1 MARFFINR
9 PIVAMVISILMV
21 ILGVIAIV
29 QLPIA
34 LYPNIAPPEI
44 LLTARYPGADAVT
57 LEQSVAT
64 PIEQQMSGVDKMLYM
79 YSLNQSAGSQMQL
92 RVNFD
97 VTTDPSVDQVLT
109 NLRYSQAASQLPPD
123 VVNQGVTVIKSVT
136 APLGLFALYSP
147 KGTFDPLFLA
157 NYAYVNIND
166 PMTRVPGIGQVLIF
180 GASQYAIRLWINPD
194 TLAKLDITVNEI
206 ASALQAQNT
215 VNPAGQLGG
224 DPIPR
229 GQEFTY
235 TVLAQGR
242 LASLAEFENVV
253 VRAKPDGALVR
264 VKDVAR
270 VELGAQNY
278 IRRGRLNG
286 QTAALIAVYQLPG
299 SNAIETMKA
308 ATKLMEEMK
317 ARFPADLDYVTSLDT
332 TLAVSAG
339 IREIAKTLVE
349 ALLLVVLVV
358 FIFLQGFRATLIP
371 LLAVPVALVGA
382 FMVFPL
388 LGFSINTLSLFGLVL
403 AIGLVVDDAIVVV
416 EAVEQHIEQG
426 LSPRDAAL
434 KAMDEVSGP
443 VVAIALI
450 MAVVFIPTAFIPG
463 ITGRMYQQFAVTIA
477 VSVLI
482 SAFNAL
488 TLSPA
493 LSALLLRPKREMRG
507 PLGWFFRGFNR
518 AFARVMGGYLEGSRF
533 LIRKAAFAILL
544 LLAAAAVSGLL
555 GIRLPGGFVPE
566 EDQGYIFA
574 NVQLPMAASLDRTA
588 AVNDKLD
595 VIFKTQPGIKYYT
608 GVAGFSLLSLVTT
621 TYNSFYFIT
630 LDDWDAR
637 HKHGLTADVIIR
649 QLNQKLAGVAEAQ
662 VFAFSPPAI
671 PGIGTSGGVT
681 FILEDRSGKEPAFLA
696 ENTDKF
702 LAAARKRP
710 EFARLFTTLLP
721 SVPQFF
727 ADVDRDKVLKQGIS
741 LTSVYQALQ
750 AFLGGAFVNYF
761 NQYGRVWQVYV
772 QAEGE
777 FRTHADN
784 VGRFY
789 VRNAAGQPVP
799 LSTLVRMREV
809 NGPEFTT
816 RFNEYRAAQINGL
829 LAPGFTTRQ
838 GMRALEEVFAQ
849 TMSRDMGFDYSG
861 MSFQEQVAS
870 QGVPASAVI
879 GFSVLVVFL
888 LMAALYES
896 WTLPFAVLLAT
907 PIAMF
912 GALGAL
918 WLRRLEL
925 DVFSQIGMLMVIG
938 LAAKNAILIVEF
950 AKVAY
955 EGGMSLVDAALEGV
969 RVRRRA
975 LFMTSFAFIL
985 GCVPLWTASG
995 AGAVGRRILG
1005 TVVIGG
1011 MLTDTLIASLFIS
1024 VSFYVSERFRR
1035 TSPHAAAG
1043 PVSAPAA
1050 ISGGAGDVPPAGG
1063 SRP

>member
-1 MARFFINR
+1 
-9 PIVAMVISILMV
+9 MVISILMV
-21 ILGVIAIV
+21 IVGVVAMV
-29 QLPIA
+29 QLPVA

-44 LLTARYPGADAVT
+44 LLTARYPGGDAVT

-92 RVNFD
+92 RVDFD

-109 NLRYSQAASQLPPD
+109 NLRYSQAISQLPPD
-123 VVNQGVTVIKSVT
+123 VVNQGVTITKSVT
-136 APLGLFALYSP
+136 SPLGLFVLYSP
-147 KGTFDPLFLA
+147 KGTYDQLFLA
-157 NYAYVNIND
+157 NYAYVNLND
-166 PMTRVPGIGQVLIF
+166 PMTRVPGIGQVQIF

-242 LASLAEFENVV
+242 LTSLAEFENVV

-286 QTAALIAVYQLPG
+286 QPAAIVAIYQLPG
-299 SNAIETMKA
+299 SNAIETMRG

-317 ARFPADLDYVTSLDT
+317 ARFPADLEYVTALDT
-332 TLAVSAG
+332 TRAITAG
-339 IREIAKTLVE
+339 IREITKTLVE

-416 EAVEQHIEQG
+416 EAVEQHIERG

-434 KAMDEVSGP
+434 KAMEEVSGP

-493 LSALLLRPKREMRG
+493 LSALLLRPRRETRG

-518 AFARVMGGYLEGSRF
+518 VFERVMGGYLDGSRF
-533 LIRKAAFAILL
+533 LIRKAGFAILL
-544 LLAAAAVSGLL
+544 LLGAAAVSGLIGL
-555 GIRLPGGFVPE
+555 RLPGGFVPE
-566 EDQGYIFA
+566 EDQGYVFA
-574 NVQLPMAASLDRTA
+574 NVQLPLAASLDRTA

-595 VIFKTQPGIKYYT
+595 AIFKTQPGIKYYT

-637 HKHGLTADVIIR
+637 HKKGLTASEIIR

-662 VFAFSPPAI
+662 VFAFSPPAV

-681 FILEDRSGKEPAFLA
+681 YILEDRSGKDPAFLA
-696 ENTDKF
+696 EQTERF

-741 LTSVYQALQ
+741 LPSVYQALQ

-772 QAEGE
+772 QAEGQ
-777 FRTHADN
+777 FRTQADN

-829 LAPGFTTRQ
+829 LAPGFSTRQ

-849 TMSRDMGFDYSG
+849 TMPRDMGFDYSG
-861 MSFQEQVAS
+861 MSFQEQAAS
-870 QGVPASAVI
+870 QGVPATAVL

-912 GALGAL
+912 GALAAL
-918 WLRRLEL
+918 WLRRFEL

-955 EGGMSLVDAALEGV
+955 ERGMPLVDAALEGV

-985 GCVPLWTASG
+985 GCVPLWTAAG
-995 AGAVGRRILG
+995 AGAVGRQVLG

-1024 VSFYVSERFRR
+1024 VSFYVSERYRR
-1035 TSPHAAAG
+1035 ASPHAVAG
-1043 PVSAPAA
+1043 PVSAPA
-1050 ISGGAGDVPPAGG
+1050 ISGGAGDEPSAGG
-1063 SRP
+1063 ARP

>member
-1 MARFFINR
+1 MAKFFINR

-21 ILGVIAIV
+21 IIGLVAMV

-64 PIEQQMSGVDKMLYM
+64 PIEQQMSGVDNMLYM
-79 YSLNQSAGSQMQL
+79 YSLNQAAGSQMQL
-92 RVNFD
+92 RVDFD
-97 VTTDPSVDQVLT
+97 ITTDPSVDQVLT

-123 VVNQGVTVIKSVT
+123 VVNQGVSVTKSVT
-136 APLGLFALYSP
+136 SPLGIFVLYSP
-147 KGTFDPLFLA
+147 KGTYDPLFLA

-166 PMTRVPGIGQVLIF
+166 PMTRVPGIGQVQIF
-180 GASQYAIRLWINPD
+180 GAAQYAIRLWVNPD

-224 DPIPR
+224 DPVPS

-242 LASLAEFENVV
+242 LASLADFENVV
-253 VRAKPDGALVR
+253 VRAKRDGALVR

-270 VELGAQNY
+270 VELGAQSY

-286 QTAALIAVYQLPG
+286 QPAALIAVYQLPG
-299 SNAIETMKA
+299 SNAIDAMKG
-308 ATKLMEEMK
+308 ATKLMDQIK

-339 IREIAKTLVE
+339 IREIVKTLVE
-349 ALLLVVLVV
+349 ALILVVIVV
-358 FIFLQGFRATLIP
+358 FIFLQGFRTTLIP

-416 EAVEQHIEQG
+416 EAVEHHIEAG
-426 LSPRDAAL
+426 LSPRDAAF
-434 KAMDEVSGP
+434 KAMEQVSGP

-450 MAVVFIPTAFIPG
+450 LAAVFVPTAFIPG

-493 LSALLLRPKREMRG
+493 LSALLLRPRREMRG
-507 PLGWFFRGFNR
+507 PLGVFFRGFNR
-518 AFARVMGGYLEGSRF
+518 WFARATDGYVGACGH
-533 LIRKAAFAILL
+533 LIRKSAFSMVLL
-544 LLAAAAVSGLL
+544 LVVAIFAGLIGSRLA
-555 GIRLPGGFVPE
+555 GGFVPD
-566 EDQGYIFA
+566 EDQGYFYV
-574 NVQLPMAASLDRTA
+574 NVQLPLAASLDRTA

-595 VIFKTQPGIKYYT
+595 AIFKTTPAIKYYT

-637 HKHGLTADVIIR
+637 DKKGLTADVIIR
-649 QLNQKLAGVAEAQ
+649 NLNQRLAGVAEAQ
-662 VFAFSPPAI
+662 VFAFAPPAI

-681 FILEDRSGKEPAFLA
+681 FMLEDRAGKDPAFLA
-696 ENTDKF
+696 ENTETF
-702 LAAARKRP
+702 LAASRKRP

-721 SVPQFF
+721 SAPQFF
-727 ADVDRDKVLKQGIS
+727 AEVDRDKVLKQGIT
-741 LTSVYQALQ
+741 LASVYQALQ

-777 FRTHADN
+777 FRTKAEN
-784 VGRFY
+784 VGQFY

-799 LSTLVRMREV
+799 LSTLVTMRQV

-816 RFNEYRAAQINGL
+816 RFNEYRAAQINGI
-829 LAPGFTTRQ
+829 LAPGFSTRQ

-861 MSFQEQVAS
+861 MSFQEKTAQE
-870 QGVPASAVI
+870 GIPPSAVF
-879 GFSVLVVFL
+879 GFSLLVVFL
-888 LMAALYES
+888 LLAAQYES
-896 WTLPFAVLLAT
+896 WTLPFGVLLGT
-907 PIAMF
+907 PIAVL
-912 GALGAL
+912 GAVGAL
-918 WLRRLEL
+918 WLGRYEL
-925 DVFSQIGMLMVIG
+925 DVFSQIGLVMVIG

-950 AKVAY
+950 SKEEY
-955 EGGMSLVDAALEGV
+955 ERGASLVDAALAGA
-969 RVRRRA
+969 RVRLRPI
-975 LFMTSFAFIL
+975 LMTAFAFIL
-985 GCVPLWTASG
+985 GVLPLVISTG
-995 AGAVGRRILG
+995 AGANSRKILG
-1005 TVVIGG
+1005 TTVLGG
-1011 MLTDTLIASLFIS
+1011 MLAATLIAIFVIP
-1024 VSFYVSERFRR
+1024 VTFYVSERFGRR
-1035 TSPHAAAG
+1035 REKAAMPDVAL
-1043 PVSAPAA
+1043 AP
-1050 ISGGAGDVPPAGG
+1050 IRGGRDDAPPAEG
-1063 SRP
+1063 RRQ